1 MSSLKKMLI
10 LFPIIF
16 YANSIAASLL
26 SGIDADVDFKLNLL
40 PPTCILDVSEKSV
53 QLGILNAGDTKKYS
67 ALNFKLTCDVA
78 VPTAMSA
85 TVLSGEISR
94 NGLAMNLINN
104 ANQISGVSLEL
115 IDPLSSSNINLSG
128 NIQDKSTLF
137 CRQSSNQG
145 WCELIPKVKVS
156 NITLTGKVSGAVS
169 FSIIYV

>member
-115 IDPLSSSNINLSG
+115 I
-128 NIQDKSTLF
+128 
-137 CRQSSNQG
+137 
-145 WCELIPKVKVS
+145 
-156 NITLTGKVSGAVS
+156 
-169 FSIIYV
+169 